1 MFDSILTSLLPI
13 AFILILGYF
22 AGKHQDFTKDQA
34 GVLNKMVMLY
44 ALPLSLF
51 SGVLTTSISEL
62 MNQKDILL
70 GLFIGMIVFYFIIF
84 VLMKYLFKQ
93 NNKLSALVALVISG
107 PAIPFVGVP
116 VLGSLYGAISSV
128 PISIGSIYMNLI
140 QVPITIILLSSGTGD
155 GSDSKSTSFLQ
166 NVVSAIK
173 QPVVW
178 APIIGLILVLFGVKM
193 PKALLDS
200 FTLLGNA
207 TGGVALFASGIILYS
222 YKVVFNKAVLSMVF
236 SKNILI
242 PFAIWG
248 IALYF
253 NFPPDVLKETVITMS
268 IPTASIAIIL
278 SIQYNEGQQTISSA
292 LFISSIL
299 SILTMGLFIMLL
311 TS

>member
-140 QVPITIILLSSGTGD
+140 QVPITIILLSSGTRD

-253 NFPPDVLKETVITMS
+253 NFPPDVLRETVITMS